1 LLIYLLKTERLVNR
15 MTKRDVLSIAFKIM
29 GVYFIYLAILTIPQI
44 GMSLSYFSNSIS
56 TSRFNPWGMLIGS
69 IVYPIW
75 LLGFAFVFFRFSDS
89 MIELLMPDDADL
101 PQIDVIQNQK
111 PIFTLALRIFGILCL
126 TKGIPNLAAFFAKLY
141 RVKQAVPGDIY
152 LNSNELISIADFVN
166 LVSAIV
172 LIGLGGYFISGG
184 MWLVNFVYKE
194 KPTPES
200 LNENNL

>member
-1 LLIYLLKTERLVNR
+1 

-44 GMSLSYFSNSIS
+44 GMSISLFSKSTYSPGFNS
-56 TSRFNPWGMLIGS
+56 PWYIIGS

-89 MIELLMPDDADL
+89 MTELLIPNDTEL
-101 PQIDVIQNQK
+101 PQVDAIQNQK

-152 LNSNELISIADFVN
+152 LNSNELISIADFIN

-172 LIGLGGYFISGG
+172 LIGLGGYLISGG

-194 KPTPES
+194 KTTPES